1 LSPWTEFDAKPER
14 RMKRAAIEK
23 TLAAVFFCCLGLMA
37 LAGPA
42 AAETLWDPLVERLA
56 GDGLERRKIASL
68 FSNPDLEFQPE
79 IMARKMNVLLHTK
92 LSTRK
97 PGPQSEPQVMDR
109 YLNPLLI
116 AGAYAFYREHRVE
129 LTVIHERYGVPGE
142 ILTALMLIE
151 SRLGMTVGDYNG
163 FTILASMALAGDFEL
178 IRDRID
184 KVDMPAGTK
193 DWLIQRTRE
202 KGDWAYEEL
211 KALIRYAQANGQDP
225 LTIRSSVY
233 GAIGLCQFMPTSAEH
248 YGRDGSGDGRVDLFE
263 TRDALHS
270 MANFVA
276 EHGWKD
282 SMTKAEKLKVIYR
295 YNHSESYAM
304 TVLAVADRIAKTRE
318 LFGG

>member
-1 LSPWTEFDAKPER
+1 
-14 RMKRAAIEK
+14 MKRAAIEVS
-23 TLAAVFFCCLGLMA
+23 LAAVFFCCLAMA
-37 LAGPA
+37 ALVGPVAAGD
-42 AAETLWDPLVERLA
+42 LWEPLVDRLA
-56 GDGLERRKIASL
+56 ADGLERRKVAYL
-68 FSNPDLEFQPE
+68 FSSPDLEFQPE

-92 LSTRK
+92 LSTQK
-97 PGPQSEPQVMDR
+97 PGPQPEPQVMDR

-116 AGAYAFYREHRVE
+116 AGAYAFYREHRAE
-129 LTVIHERYGVPGE
+129 LTVIHEKYGVPGE

-151 SRLGMTVGDYNG
+151 SRLGMTVGDHNG

-184 KVDMPAGTK
+184 KMDVSEETME
-193 DWLIQRTRE
+193 WLKKRTRE
-202 KGDWAYEEL
+202 KGDWAYKEL

-263 TRDALHS
+263 VRDALYS

-282 SMTKAEKLKVIYR
+282 SMTEAQKLKVIYR

-304 TVLAVADRIAKTRE
+304 TVLEVADRISKTRE

>member
-1 LSPWTEFDAKPER
+1 
-14 RMKRAAIEK
+14 MKRAAIDT
-23 TLAAVFFCCLGLMA
+23 TLAAVFFCCLSLFLLTGSA
-37 LAGPA
+37 VAGS
-42 AAETLWDPLVERLA
+42 AEAGGIWAPLVDRLA
-56 GDGLERRKIASL
+56 ADGLERRKVAYL
-68 FSNPDLEFQPE
+68 FSSPDLEFQPE

-92 LSTRK
+92 TSTQK
-97 PGPQSEPQVMDR
+97 PGPQPEPQVMDR

-116 AGAYAFYREHRVE
+116 AGAYAFYREHRAE
-129 LTVIHERYGVPGE
+129 LTMIHEKYGVPGE

-178 IRDRID
+178 VRDRID
-184 KVDMPAGTK
+184 NQDVSDKTM
-193 DWLIQRTRE
+193 DWLVKRTRE

-211 KALIRYAQANGQDP
+211 KALIRYAQSNGQDP

-233 GAIGLCQFMPTSAEH
+233 GAIGLCQFMPTSAEY

-263 TRDALHS
+263 TRDALYS

-282 SMTKAEKLKVIYR
+282 SLTEAQKLKVIYR

>member
-1 LSPWTEFDAKPER
+1 
-14 RMKRAAIEK
+14 MKRAAIET
-23 TLAAVFFCCLGLMA
+23 TLAAVLFCCLGLA
-37 LAGPA
+37 VLAGPA
-42 AAETLWDPLVERLA
+42 WAEGLWSPLVERLA
-56 GDGLERRKIASL
+56 ADGFDRRKAAYL
-68 FSNPDLEFQPE
+68 FSSPDLEFQPE
-79 IMARKMNVLLHTK
+79 IMARKMNVLLN
-92 LSTRK
+92 TRLTARE
-97 PGPQSEPQVMDR
+97 PGPAPKPQVMDR

-116 AGAYAFYREHRVE
+116 AGAYAFYREHRAD
-129 LTVIHERYGVPGE
+129 LTLIHEQYGVPGE
-142 ILTALMLIE
+142 ILTALMLLE

-178 IRDRID
+178 IRDRIER
-184 KVDMPAGTK
+184 K
-193 DWLIQRTRE
+193 DLSAETLEWLSERTRE

-211 KALIRYAQANGQDP
+211 KALIRYARANGQDP

-248 YGRDGSGDGRVDLFE
+248 YGRDGSGDGRVNLFE
-263 TRDALHS
+263 IRDALYS

-282 SMTKAEKLKVIYR
+282 SMTEAQKLKVIYR

>member
-1 LSPWTEFDAKPER
+1 
-14 RMKRAAIEK
+14 MKRAAIE
-23 TLAAVFFCCLGLMA
+23 TSLAAVFFCGLCVLA
-37 LAGPA
+37 LAGSALAGSPA
-42 AAETLWDPLVERLA
+42 AESLWTPLVDRLA
-56 GDGLERRKIASL
+56 ADGLERRKVTYF
-68 FSNPDLEFQPE
+68 FSSPDLEFQPE

-92 LSTRK
+92 LSARK
-97 PGPQSEPQVMDR
+97 PGPQPEPQVMDR

-116 AGAYAFYREHRVE
+116 AGAYAFYREHRAE
-129 LTVIHERYGVPGE
+129 LTLIHEQYGVPGE

-151 SRLGMTVGDYNG
+151 SRLGMTVGDYNA

-184 KVDMPAGTK
+184 NVDTSAEIM
-193 DWLIQRTRE
+193 DWLVKRTRE
-202 KGDWAYEEL
+202 KGDWAYKEL
-211 KALIRYAQANGQDP
+211 KALIRYAQASGQDP

-248 YGRDGSGDGRVDLFE
+248 YGRDGSGDGLVDLFD
-263 TRDALHS
+263 TRDALYS

-282 SMTKAEKLKVIYR
+282 SMTEEQKQKVLYR

-304 TVLAVADRIAKTRE
+304 TVLAVADRISKTRE

>member
-1 LSPWTEFDAKPER
+1 LSPWTESDAKPER
-14 RMKRAAIEK
+14 RKQRAAIEI
-23 TLAAVFFCCLGLMA
+23 TLAAVFFCCLGLA
-37 LAGPA
+37 VLAGPA
-42 AAETLWDPLVERLA
+42 RAEGLWSPLVERLA
-56 GDGLERRKIASL
+56 ADGLDRRKVAYL
-68 FSNPDLEFQPE
+68 FSSPDLEFQPE
-79 IMARKMNVLLHTK
+79 IMARKMNVLLNTR
-92 LSTRK
+92 LSARE
-97 PGPQSEPQVMDR
+97 PGPAPKPQVMDR

-116 AGAYAFYREHRVE
+116 AGAYAFYREHRAD
-129 LTVIHERYGVPGE
+129 LTLIHEQYGVPGE
-142 ILTALMLIE
+142 ILTALMLLE

-178 IRDRID
+178 IRDRIERKD
-184 KVDMPAGTK
+184 LSAETL
-193 DWLIQRTRE
+193 DWLAGRTRE

-211 KALIRYAQANGQDP
+211 KALIRYARANGQDP

-263 TRDALHS
+263 TRDALYS

-282 SMTKAEKLKVIYR
+282 SMTEAQKLKVIYR

>member
-1 LSPWTEFDAKPER
+1 
-14 RMKRAAIEK
+14 MKRAAIEM
-23 TLAAVFFCCLGLMA
+23 TLAAVFFCCLGLTA

-42 AAETLWDPLVERLA
+42 SAAGLWDPLVERLSE
-56 GDGLERRKIASL
+56 DGLERRKVAYL
-68 FSNPDLEFQPE
+68 FSSPDLEFQPE

-92 LSTRK
+92 MSAQK
-97 PGPQSEPQVMDR
+97 PGPQPEPQVLDR

-116 AGAYAFYREHRVE
+116 AGAYAFYREHRAE
-129 LTVIHERYGVPGE
+129 LTLIHDKYGVPGE
-142 ILTALMLIE
+142 VLTALMLLE

-184 KVDMPAGTK
+184 SKDVPAKTM
-193 DWLIQRTRE
+193 DWLVRRTRE

-233 GAIGLCQFMPTSAEH
+233 GATGLCQFMPTSAEH
-248 YGRDGSGDGRVDLFE
+248 YGRDGSGDGRIDLFE

-282 SMTKAEKLKVIYR
+282 SMTDEQKLKVIYR

-304 TVLAVADRIAKTRE
+304 TVLAVADSIAKTRE

>member
-1 LSPWTEFDAKPER
+1 
-14 RMKRAAIEK
+14 MKRAAIET
-23 TLAAVFFCCLGLMA
+23 TLAAVFFFCLGLTA
-37 LAGPA
+37 LAGVPVSGN
-42 AAETLWDPLVERLA
+42 LWDPLVDRLA
-56 GDGLERRKIASL
+56 GDGFERRKIAYL
-68 FSNPDLEFQPE
+68 FSSPDLEFQPE
-79 IMARKMNVLLHTK
+79 IMARKMNVLLN
-92 LSTRK
+92 TRLAARE
-97 PGPQSEPQVMDR
+97 PGPQPEPQVMDR

-116 AGAYAFYREHRVE
+116 AGAYAFYREHRAD
-129 LTVIHERYGVPGE
+129 LTMIHEQFGVPGDV
-142 ILTALMLIE
+142 LTALMLLE
-151 SRLGMTVGDYNG
+151 SRLGMSVGDYNA

-178 IRDRID
+178 IRDRIERRD
-184 KVDMPAGTK
+184 VPRETLE
-193 DWLIQRTRE
+193 WLIRRTRE

-211 KALIRYAQANGQDP
+211 KALIRYARANGQDP

-263 TRDALHS
+263 TRDALYS

-282 SMTKAEKLKVIYR
+282 SMTKEEKLKVIYR

-304 TVLAVADRIAKTRE
+304 TVLAVADSIAKTRE